1 LYLFVGSE
9 ADFAIIVFLFYLV
22 QNTMFTIDVESNISL
37 ESTYQELNAQ
47 LSALLSGERDF
58 ICNAAQFSAFV
69 MQTVADLNWS
79 GFYFARGEE
88 LILGPYVGKVACT
101 RIPFGRGVCGKA
113 AQTLQVQRID
123 DVHAFDGH
131 IACDA
136 ASASEVVIPVVVDG
150 KLIAVFDMD
159 SPMVGRFSEI
169 DQAGIVSF
177 VKTFI
182 EATDM
187 AWSI

>member
-1 LYLFVGSE
+1 
-9 ADFAIIVFLFYLV
+9 
-22 QNTMFTIDVESNISL
+22 MFTIETYSTGSL
-37 ESTYQELNAQ
+37 EESYQELNAQ
-47 LSALLSGERDF
+47 LAALLSGERDF

-88 LILGPYVGKVACT
+88 LVLGPYVGKVACT

-113 AQTLQVQRID
+113 AMTLQTQRIE

-136 ASASEVVIPVVVDG
+136 ASASEVVIPVVVNG

-159 SPMVGRFSEI
+159 SPKVGRFSEI
-169 DQAGIVSF
+169 DQAGLESF
-177 VKTFI
+177 VATFI
-182 EATDM
+182 EATDFS
-187 AWSI
+187 WSI